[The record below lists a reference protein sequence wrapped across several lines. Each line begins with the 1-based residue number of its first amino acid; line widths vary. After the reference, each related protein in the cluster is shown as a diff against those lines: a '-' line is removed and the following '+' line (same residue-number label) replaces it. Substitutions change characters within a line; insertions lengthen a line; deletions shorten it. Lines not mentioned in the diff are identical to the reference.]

1 MSENVFFAA
10 FFFPSAAAV
19 LIYFMKYLAAIKQ
32 ARVRAEQDG
41 TYRDLALKMTA
52 SQAEMAAAMTTLT
65 GSLADVQ
72 ARMAGL
78 EKILKEVE

>member
-19 LIYFMKYLAAIKQ
+19 LVYFMKYLAAIKQ
-32 ARVRAEQDG
+32 ARVRVEQDEA
-41 TYRDLALKMTA
+41 YRELATRMAA
-52 SQAEMAAAMTTLT
+52 SQAEMASALT
-65 GSLADVQ
+65 VLTNSLADVQ
-72 ARMAGL
+72 TRMEGL

>member
-19 LIYFMKYLAAIKQ
+19 LVYFMKYLAAIKQ
-32 ARVRAEQDG
+32 ARVRVEQDEA
-41 TYRDLALKMTA
+41 YRELAMRMAA
-52 SQAEMAAAMTTLT
+52 SQAEMASALT
-65 GSLADVQ
+65 VLTNSLADVQ
-72 ARMAGL
+72 TRMEGL

>member
-1 MSENVFFAA
+1 MSENIVFAA

-19 LIYFMKYLAAIKQ
+19 LIYLMKYLAAIKQ
-32 ARVRAEQDG
+32 ARVRGEQDEV
-41 TYRDLALKMTA
+41 YRDLAMRMAALQSETA
-52 SQAEMAAAMTTLT
+52 SALGVLT

-72 ARMAGL
+72 MRVAGL